1 MALCSRKCF
10 SALSVFTV
18 TLFTVTLFTVAAVG
32 SEVRFGAPSY
42 TVLESQG
49 YVEVEVC
56 TGMNQSAV
64 ENDTGSGSGIAM
76 SLTVYITYEGQSAS
90 ELYSKG

>member
-10 SALSVFTV
+10 SVLSVFTV
-18 TLFTVTLFTVAAVG
+18 TLITVAAVG
-32 SEVRFGAPSY
+32 SEVRFEAPSY

-49 YVEVEVC
+49 YVEVRVC
-56 TGMNQSAV
+56 TGMNQSAAD
-64 ENDTGSGSGIAM
+64 NDTGSGSGMAM

-90 ELYSKG
+90 ELYNKA